1 MLDKKRVMYDLE
13 RCTCHVPGACM
24 DCSHYTGNFKDAGYE
39 CMEKLMVEALALLRD
54 SVIIRCKDCR
64 YWVSGVK
71 ECHNINSSMFL
82 KVCTR
87 NYFCADGEV

>member
-1 MLDKKRVMYDLE
+1 MNDAEKMITAIEKAKRQSAENAQD
-13 RCTCHVPGACM
+13 
-24 DCSHYTGNFKDAGYE
+24 
-39 CMEKLMVEALALLRD
+39 
-54 SVIIRCKDCR
+54 VIIVPFREADIIISLLKDRGAVVRCKDCR